1 MTHSHSY
8 NITPNYLIGCVCHKG
23 INDILNDRKM
33 GETKKDKT
41 IDDLFKVQ
49 LMKLKEIGIHKW
61 LYAHKHTMDSICD
74 YFTKAVG
81 TIVPITEL
89 QVEGCN

>member
-8 NITPNYLIGCVCHKG
+8 NITANYLISCICYKG

-33 GETKKDKT
+33 GEAKKDKAV
-41 IDDLFKVQ
+41 DDLFKAQ
-49 LMKLKEIGIHKW
+49 LMKLKKMGIHKW
-61 LYAHKHTMDSICD
+61 LYAHKHTMDSICA

-89 QVEGCN
+89 QVEGC